1 MKKIKILLLCIVV
14 GAMICAC
21 GKEET
26 QEQQTT
32 EITQEQVEEET
43 NVISVE
49 EPAET
54 ISEEEIL
61 TEDAELPEEEEIA
74 EDAAKEAEVP
84 TPEPVVFEEITTEL
98 MTYPILKYTIAGEQ
112 RQLDYTMYESMYPY
126 DRVSNLEFAIGY
138 STGDVTGDGL
148 EELIVSIYVVG
159 NTLSELMQDTYVY
172 TIDADINDLNEILYI
187 PAMSGEQY
195 APGYK
200 YNVGAFATGHGTLNL
215 DLWSEPATPEEM
227 PMMTSVELMYQDG
240 MWSVNNSVAP

>member
-14 GAMICAC
+14 GTMICAC

-32 EITQEQVEEET
+32 EISEAQIQEDVSAISDEESAE
-43 NVISVE
+43 VI
-49 EPAET
+49 T
-54 ISEEEIL
+54 EEEIL
-61 TEDAELPEEEEIA
+61 PEDAQLPEKEEIT
-74 EDAAKEAEVP
+74 EETVEEAEAP

-98 MTYPILKYTIAGEQ
+98 TTYPILKYTIAGEQ

-126 DRVSNLEFAIGY
+126 DRVSDPEFAIGY

-240 MWSVNNSVAP
+240 MWTVNNSVAP